1 MNTSHQQVHIRK
13 SHNIK

>member
-1 MNTSHQQVHIRK
+1 MNTSHQQVHTRK